1 MNFSAAGLIINR
13 KFYISPVFHA
23 NMNNN
28 LENRLNMGIDMHPL
42 KLGSSFSN
50 APSRETFHTIK
61 CKFVDKNI
69 MRHKGHFMIHRLY
82 FFTCLFFLDDF
93 KPASVDT
100 SKTGKLDVSSN
111 SQVTVT
117 VPHLGKIIVLLG

>member
-1 MNFSAAGLIINR
+1 MNISAAGVIINR
-13 KFYISPVFHA
+13 KFYISPVFHP

-69 MRHKGHFMIHRLY
+69 MRQRSFYDSY
-82 FFTCLFFLDDF
+82 FFTCLFLDDF

-117 VPHLGKIIVLLG
+117 VPHLGKIIVLLD